1 VNYNPIEA
9 PRKDRYILL
18 LHCIH
23 GILSPEEEEMN
34 KNDNQLVTVF
44 VTGDE
49 GVRAVASSILEGA
62 GIPYFEKGGAS
73 HNLGL
78 QVFNLSAGSVEFQVH
93 SKDATAARELLS
105 HLE

>member
-1 VNYNPIEA
+1 
-9 PRKDRYILL
+9 
-18 LHCIH
+18 
-23 GILSPEEEEMN
+23 MN

-78 QVFNLSAGSVEFQVH
+78 QVFNLSTGSVEFQVRPE
-93 SKDATAARELLS
+93 DADAARNLLA

>member
-1 VNYNPIEA
+1 
-9 PRKDRYILL
+9 
-18 LHCIH
+18 
-23 GILSPEEEEMN
+23 MN
-34 KNDNQLVTVF
+34 KSDNQLVTVF

-73 HNLGL
+73 HDLGL
-78 QVFNLSAGSVEFQVH
+78 QVFNLSTGSVEFQVH
-93 SKDATAARELLS
+93 SEDVTTARELLA

>member
-1 VNYNPIEA
+1 
-9 PRKDRYILL
+9 
-18 LHCIH
+18 
-23 GILSPEEEEMN
+23 MN
-34 KNDNQLVTVF
+34 KSDNQLATVF

-62 GIPYFEKGGAS
+62 CIPYFEKGGAS
-73 HNLGL
+73 HDLGL

-93 SKDATAARELLS
+93 SEDAATAREILA

>member
-1 VNYNPIEA
+1 
-9 PRKDRYILL
+9 
-18 LHCIH
+18 
-23 GILSPEEEEMN
+23 MN

-62 GIPYFEKGGAS
+62 EITYLEKGGAS

-78 QVFNLSAGSVEFQVH
+78 QVFNLSAGFVEFQVH
-93 SKDATAARELLS
+93 SEDAVAARELLA